1 VQAVTSYGDTS
12 ATEVVNQVV
21 YGYYDWGKLAEEW
34 QEHDGE
40 VDTQTTAG
48 VQYVYDDGAAG
59 GVAKYVRLAEVVYP
73 NDRSVG
79 YDYGTAGATDDIMSR
94 LSSIFDDA
102 DSDGDLDTG
111 EDVYA
116 AYKYLGAG
124 KIVTEDYVDSKVR
137 LNYLA
142 GEFGEF
148 RGLCQEAWERGTTNM
163 K

>member
-1 VQAVTSYGDTS
+1 MPSSSACDCASAMVRSTNLGTVTVP
-12 ATEVVNQVV
+12 A
-21 YGYYDWGKLAEEW
+21 
-34 QEHDGE
+34 
-40 VDTQTTAG
+40 
-48 VQYVYDDGAAG
+48 
-59 GVAKYVRLAEVVYP
+59 
-73 NDRSVG
+73 
-79 YDYGTAGATDDIMSR
+79 
-94 LSSIFDDA
+94 DA